1 MEAMTPSTGPS
12 AVQVRPVL
20 VLDPKHPGLHD
31 TAYVQ
36 RRQQLHDWAFDYRV
50 GQLGFPHVDYTE
62 DEHALWRHI
71 SERLVEAHQRH
82 ACELYLRGKALLN
95 IESKHMPQL
104 GDLDRAL
111 QEKHGFGLVPAE
123 GLLDVRLFFEYLRR
137 RRMPVTQF
145 LRYHKV
151 PDFTPEPD
159 AVHDVTGHV
168 PCLIDPTYQEVVQRI
183 GEGVLSCP
191 EADVP
196 LWSRL
201 YWFTVEFGLVE
212 ERGEPRV
219 LGAGLL
225 SSLEEIEYCFTD
237 AVSRRPFE
245 LEEVIHTDYDP
256 TCKQQTVFVVPS
268 LRALAE
274 DVARLRTRK
283 TLAVG

>member
-1 MEAMTPSTGPS
+1 M
-12 AVQVRPVL
+12 
-20 VLDPKHPGLHD
+20 
-31 TAYVQ
+31 
-36 RRQQLHDWAFDYRV
+36 
-50 GQLGFPHVDYTE
+50 
-62 DEHALWRHI
+62 
-71 SERLVEAHQRH
+71 
-82 ACELYLRGKALLN
+82 
-95 IESKHMPQL
+95 
-104 GDLDRAL
+104 
-111 QEKHGFGLVPAE
+111 
-123 GLLDVRLFFEYLRR
+123 
-137 RRMPVTQF
+137 
-145 LRYHKV
+145 
-151 PDFTPEPD
+151 
-159 AVHDVTGHV
+159 
-168 PCLIDPTYQEVVQRI
+168 
-183 GEGVLSCP
+183 LSCP